1 MLWMR
6 IKVADITGKNAIA
19 SSHAQRLYTILR
31 LELSTQWQP
40 TTLDFAGVDVA
51 LCLFFHTAIG
61 QLYEDL
67 PVEYVDRKLKIVG
80 MNQAIATTYNLCKES
95 WTSALTQ
102 N

>member
-67 PVEYVDRKLKIVG
+67 PVEYRFLRLLRHLHCEELLPFR
-80 MNQAIATTYNLCKES
+80 A
-95 WTSALTQ
+95 
-102 N
+102 

>member
-1 MLWMR
+1 MR

-19 SSHAQRLYTILR
+19 STHAQRLYTILR
-31 LELSTQWQP
+31 LELGTQWQP
-40 TTLDFAGVDVA
+40 TILDFDGVDIA
-51 LCLFFHTAIG
+51 LCLFFRVAIG
-61 QLYEDL
+61 QLYDDL

-80 MNQAIATTYNLCKES
+80 INQAIATTHNLCKES